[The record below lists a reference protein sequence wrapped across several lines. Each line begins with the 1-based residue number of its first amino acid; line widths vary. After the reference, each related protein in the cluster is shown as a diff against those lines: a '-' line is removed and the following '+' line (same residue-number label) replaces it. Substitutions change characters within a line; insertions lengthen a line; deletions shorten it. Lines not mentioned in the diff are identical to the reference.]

1 MTYPPRIVPD
11 SGCSFAPRQAY
22 DGGFTMAFQPIFDT
36 ASGKIFAHE
45 ALVRSAAGGPAA
57 DVMRH
62 INCKTRY
69 SFDRRCRVKAIA
81 MASAL
86 GLTSRLSVNCMPDV
100 VMDPDTCIRATLM
113 AADHYKFDPAKL
125 IFEFNE
131 KHYLRDPQHLRA
143 VMAGYRRHGFLTA
156 IDNFGTG
163 FSGLGALCDVQTDMI
178 KLDKTLIRTID
189 GHEEQQ
195 RMVRSI
201 IGLCDDLG
209 VRIIAEGVETQRE
222 FDTLRGLGVTHVQGF
237 YLREPL
243 IERLCDTALVPLPV
257 AA

>member
-1 MTYPPRIVPD
+1 MPYPPRIVPD
-11 SGCSFAPRQAY
+11 SGRSYGSRQAFA
-22 DGGFTMAFQPIFDT
+22 GGFTMAFQAIFNT
-36 ASGKIFAHE
+36 ANGEIFAHE
-45 ALVRSAAGGPAA
+45 ALVRSTAGGPAV

-62 INCKTRY
+62 VSRKTRY
-69 SFDRRCRVKAIA
+69 SFDRKCRVKAIA

-86 GLTSRLSVNCMPDV
+86 GLQSRLSVNCMPDV

-113 AADHYKFDPAKL
+113 AAEHYTFDPAKL

-163 FSGLGALCDVQTDMI
+163 FSGLGALCDLQTDMI
-178 KLDKTLIRTID
+178 KLDKTLIRMID
-189 GHEEQQ
+189 GNAERQ
-195 RMVRSI
+195 RMVSSI
-201 IGLCDDLG
+201 IGLCQDLG

-222 FDTLRGLGVTHVQGF
+222 FDTLRGLGITHVQGF

-243 IERLCDTALVPLPV
+243 MERLCDTALVPLPV